1 MAAGPAGRFDWSMAH
16 HQLEPPPEVHSH
28 SHRDVS
34 GGWLRP
40 TIFGAMD
47 GLVTNASLIAGVAGA
62 HPDRHTL
69 VITGIAGLVAG
80 AFSMS
85 TGEWVSVRSQNHMV
99 RAEMVKEARELERN
113 PDGEAA
119 ELAAVFVGHGL
130 EPATAR
136 AAALQIARDP
146 EVALRFHAREELG
159 VDPEGLP
166 SAWTAAFSSFTAFAI
181 GALLPLLPLFFPI
194 GGSNLLFLPLL
205 VAGLAAF
212 VGGFVVAGV
221 TDRSRWLSGLEQLF
235 IALAAT
241 GITFVIGRLVG
252 HAVG

>member
-1 MAAGPAGRFDWSMAH
+1 MTESEALPEAH
-16 HQLEPPPEVHSH
+16 GH

-69 VITGIAGLVAG
+69 IITGFAGLVAG

-99 RAEMVKEARELERN
+99 RAEMAKEARELVRN
-113 PDGEAA
+113 PEGEAA
-119 ELAAVFVGHGL
+119 ELAEVFVNYGL
-130 EPATAR
+130 TRETAY
-136 AAALQIARDP
+136 AAAHEIARDP
-146 EVALRFHAREELG
+146 DVALRFHAREELG

-166 SAWTAAFSSFTAFAI
+166 SAWTAAFSSFSAFAL
-181 GALLPLLPLFFPI
+181 GAFVPLLPLLFAI
-194 GGSNLLFLPLL
+194 AGSAQLLLPL
-205 VAGLAAF
+205 GLAAVAAF
-212 VGGFVVAGV
+212 AGGYVVAGV
-221 TDRSRWLSGLEQLF
+221 TDRNRLLSGLEQF
-235 IALAAT
+235 ALAVAAT
-241 GITFVIGRLVG
+241 SITFLLGKLVG